1 MKTGSLPLLGLLTA
15 LTLLTAA
22 CKKAEEPMSDAVITG
37 YNQALCSCCGGLMIN
52 FNGET
57 RPYTG
62 DFKLIQNT
70 DAELGISTRD
80 TFPLYVKVDWTPLA
94 GGCGATRI
102 NVTKLKRK

>member
-1 MKTGSLPLLGLLTA
+1 MKTLSLLGALTA
-15 LTLLTAA
+15 LTLLTGA
-22 CKKAEEPMSDAVITG
+22 CKKADEPLFDAVITG
-37 YNQALCSCCGGLMIN
+37 NNQALCPCCGGLMIN

-70 DAELGISTRD
+70 DAELGISAND
-80 TFPLYVKVDWTPLA
+80 TFPLYVKVSWTPLS

-102 NVTKLKRK
+102 TITKLVRR